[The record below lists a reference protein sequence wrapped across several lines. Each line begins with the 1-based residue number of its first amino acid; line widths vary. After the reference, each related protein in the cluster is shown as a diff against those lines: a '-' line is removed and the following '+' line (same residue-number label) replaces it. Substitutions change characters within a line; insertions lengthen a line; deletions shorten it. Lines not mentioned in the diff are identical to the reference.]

1 MLETSIVFSGGVVRV
16 TWTALH
22 KRITTLT
29 GGALRTN
36 KPNSQIEHAHSIL
49 SCIFLFGLSHAFSAP
64 FVNLGFDEANTNNV
78 SFTAGAPYPTG
89 DGPITDLLPGWSL
102 FHDGTPLTSLILNSF
117 PFGAGEYATLLA
129 RGDPPATGFEI
140 EGPYALRL
148 NGGYRLLQEGDVPE
162 GAQLIGYS
170 FFSSYVPMSVNGEAL
185 PTIDPFYVVSGQR
198 ATNYLDISKYAG
210 QTVQLEFGVGTFDS
224 IFFVVPEPSTY
235 ALFGVGG
242 FVFSLSWIRRR
253 LRR

>member
-1 MLETSIVFSGGVVRV
+1 M
-16 TWTALH
+16 
-22 KRITTLT
+22 RIL
-29 GGALRTN
+29 
-36 KPNSQIEHAHSIL
+36 SV

-78 SFTAGAPYPTG
+78 SFDGGGTYPRG
-89 DGPITDLLPGWSL
+89 DGPITDLLPGWSII
-102 FHDGTPLTSLILNSF
+102 HDGIPLTRLNLNSLSF
-117 PFGAGEYATLLA
+117 DSGEYATLLA

-170 FFSSYVPMSVNGEAL
+170 FFGTYIPMSVNGEAL

-198 ATNYLDISKYAG
+198 TTNYLDISKYAG
-210 QTVQLEFGVGTFDS
+210 QTVQLEFRVGTFDS
-224 IFFVVPEPSTY
+224 IVFVVPEPSTY

-242 FVFSLSWIRRR
+242 LVFSLTWIRRSVGT
-253 LRR
+253 